1 MDIIDKGKLSYSLLQ
16 NMNVSNMPNLTGL
29 LTHTHTKKR
38 YYKVINLSSWTP
50 QLCFIK
56 NDVIVHYFLDYF
68 KKIHFF
74 PPRSI

>member
-1 MDIIDKGKLSYSLLQ
+1 
-16 NMNVSNMPNLTGL
+16 MPNLTGL
-29 LTHTHTKKR
+29 LTHTKKS

-56 NDVIVHYFLDYF
+56 NDVIMHYFLVYF
-68 KKIHFF
+68 LKIHFF